1 MLTIE
6 IIMSFLKLGNIY
18 KSFGSGDSRVDVLQD
33 ISLDVSKGEFV
44 VLLGHSIIVKY
55 TIILFLY
62 VRYNK
67 Y

>member
-1 MLTIE
+1 
-6 IIMSFLKLGNIY
+6 MSFLKLENIY

-33 ISLDVSKGEFV
+33 ISLDVSKSEFV
-44 VLLGHSIIVKY
+44 VLLSHSIIVKY

>member
-6 IIMSFLKLGNIY
+6 VIMSFLKLEKNY

-33 ISLDVSKGEFV
+33 ISLDVSKSEFV
-44 VLLGHSIIVKY
+44 VLLSHSIIVKY